1 MPELALVDLERA
13 LVGTLLA
20 HNHTVVPVASA
31 LTPNDLTDPL
41 CRNAYT
47 VILDLA
53 HAATPPN
60 AYTVAAKLATPV
72 QALLDLQAR
81 SNPTLASEIMALA
94 GTLRKDAN
102 RRRVVG
108 IAEDI
113 LRDASRPDVDVD
125 GLVYVAVQQLAQAVE
140 GQSDRPADFASIG
153 AEVEAELAEEN
164 VLPGAP
170 TGMAWLTE
178 RTNGLRPGKFWSIIA
193 PLQTAEVH
201 PCLRNMVIAA
211 AEAKYQVLMC
221 ALEGTREDFYLDIWA
236 MLATRY
242 MHRTLPPDVYQ
253 EESFLDGEHLRASL
267 RTPAQHSALEQTR
280 PQMQQIGKYLRVLD
294 ARDRIID
301 LSRFTARVQRERFM
315 YGTQIIF
322 IDYLQKLAS
331 TGKTFDRVERAVM
344 TIQDVIAPE
353 GITAVVLSQ
362 VNEEKVMA
370 GDTGQRLLAGGQG
383 RRRPASGVRLRARHG
398 LRRRER
404 PGQADRQSETG
415 APRAAGQEGL
425 SHQPLVG
432 ADPRRDQLTPKET
445 HMANDSRTQQ
455 NRRRHERPVRRGG
468 GLPVRRPGW
477 QDRHGAGAELRD
489 QLLPHLRQRQEEHRR
504 VASRGQRHRD
514 RHHARDGPGQGDHAR
529 GHGAVHRRLERVT
542 WDSDALDALCASD
555 DNLARILLPHRTVKP
570 VAGSLTIK

>member
-41 CRNAYT
+41 CCSAYT

-53 HAATPPN
+53 HAGTPPN
-60 AYTVAAKLATPV
+60 AYTVAAKLTMPV

-94 GTLRKDAN
+94 HELRQDAN

-113 LRDASRPDVDVD
+113 LRDATRPGVDVD

-193 PLQTAEVH
+193 RYKARKTT
-201 PCLRNMVIAA
+201 CLRNMVIAA
-211 AEAKYQVLMC
+211 TEAKYQVLMC
-221 ALEGTREDFYLDIWA
+221 ALEGTREDFYLDLWA

-242 MHRTLPPDVYQ
+242 MHRTLPPD
-253 EESFLDGEHLRASL
+253 ASL

-280 PQMQQIGKYLRVLD
+280 GQMQQVGKYLRVLD

-301 LSRFTARVQRERFM
+301 LGRFTARVQRERFL

-362 VNEEKVMA
+362 VNEAKVMS
-370 GDTGQRLLAGGQG
+370 GDTDADY
-383 RRRPASGVRLRARHG
+383 S
-398 LRRRER
+398 
-404 PGQADRQSETG
+404 PGA
-415 APRAAGQEGL
+415 
-425 SHQPLVG
+425 
-432 ADPRRDQLTPKET
+432 K
-445 HMANDSRTQQ
+445 
-455 NRRRHERPVRRGG
+455 GG
-468 GLPVRRPGW
+468 GDLP
-477 QDRHGAGAELRD
+477 A
-489 QLLPHLRQRQEEHRR
+489 
-504 VASRGQRHRD
+504 
-514 RHHARDGPGQGDHAR
+514 
-529 GHGAVHRRLERVT
+529 
-542 WDSDALDALCASD
+542 ASD
-555 DNLARILLPHRTVKP
+555 YVLTTDYDAVKDPTKLIVNLKLARRALPGKKEYHINPSSGLIL
-570 VAGSLTIK
+570 GEIN

>member
-1 MPELALVDLERA
+1 MAMPELALVDLERA

-41 CRNAYT
+41 CCSAYT

-53 HAATPPN
+53 HAGTPPN
-60 AYTVAAKLATPV
+60 AYTVAAKLTMPV

-94 GTLRKDAN
+94 HTLRQDAN

-113 LRDASRPDVDVD
+113 LRDASRSDVDVD

-153 AEVEAELAEEN
+153 VEVEAELAVEN

-178 RTNGLRPGKFWSIIA
+178 RTNGFRPGKFWSIIA
-193 PLQTAEVH
+193 PFKLRKSS
-201 PCLRNMVIAA
+201 LMRNMVISA
-211 AEAKYQVLMC
+211 AEAKYQVLVC
-221 ALEGTREDFYLDIWA
+221 ALEGTREDFYLDLWA

-253 EESFLDGEHLRASL
+253 EESFLDGEHLRVSL

-280 PQMQQIGKYLRVLD
+280 PQMAQIGKYLRIVD

-301 LSRFTARVQRERFM
+301 LKRFTARVQREHFM
-315 YGTQIIF
+315 YGTQICF

-331 TGKTFDRVERAVM
+331 TGKIYDRVSTAVM
-344 TIQDVIAPE
+344 TIQDVLAPE

-362 VNEEKVMA
+362 VSDEKVKA
-370 GDTGQRLLAGGQG
+370 GDTDKDYSSGAKGGNDIDAASDYSLVTEYDALKKPDILGVKLKHARRALPGQRKYDIN
-383 RRRPASGVRLRARHG
+383 PSSGLILG
-398 LRRRER
+398 ESK
-404 PGQADRQSETG
+404 D
-415 APRAAGQEGL
+415 
-425 SHQPLVG
+425 
-432 ADPRRDQLTPKET
+432 
-445 HMANDSRTQQ
+445 
-455 NRRRHERPVRRGG
+455 
-468 GLPVRRPGW
+468 
-477 QDRHGAGAELRD
+477 
-489 QLLPHLRQRQEEHRR
+489 
-504 VASRGQRHRD
+504 
-514 RHHARDGPGQGDHAR
+514 QGD
-529 GHGAVHRRLERVT
+529 
-542 WDSDALDALCASD
+542 
-555 DNLARILLPHRTVKP
+555 
-570 VAGSLTIK
+570 

>member
-1 MPELALVDLERA
+1 MPELALIDLERA

-125 GLVYVAVQQLAQAVE
+125 GLVYVAVQQLSQAVE

-193 PLQTAEVH
+193 PYKLRKSSAM
-201 PCLRNMVIAA
+201 RNMVIAA
-211 AEAKYQVLMC
+211 AEAKYQVLVC
-221 ALEGTREDFYLDIWA
+221 ALEGERADFYLDIWA

-253 EESFLDGEHLRASL
+253 EHAYLDGEHLRASM
-267 RTPAQHSALEQTR
+267 RTPVQHSALEQVR
-280 PQMQQIGKYLRVLD
+280 PQMAQISKYLRVLD

-301 LSRFTARVQRERFM
+301 LGRFTSRVQRERFM

-322 IDYLQKLAS
+322 VDYLQKLAS

-362 VNEEKVMA
+362 VNEEKVRA
-370 GDTGQRLLAGGQG
+370 GDLD
-383 RRRPASGVRLRARHG
+383 SDYS
-398 LRRRER
+398 
-404 PGQADRQSETG
+404 PGA
-415 APRAAGQEGL
+415 
-425 SHQPLVG
+425 
-432 ADPRRDQLTPKET
+432 K
-445 HMANDSRTQQ
+445 
-455 NRRRHERPVRRGG
+455 GG
-468 GLPVRRPGW
+468 GDLP
-477 QDRHGAGAELRD
+477 A
-489 QLLPHLRQRQEEHRR
+489 
-504 VASRGQRHRD
+504 
-514 RHHARDGPGQGDHAR
+514 
-529 GHGAVHRRLERVT
+529 
-542 WDSDALDALCASD
+542 ASD
-555 DNLARILLPHRTVKP
+555 YVLITQYEADKTPDVLTVKLKLARRALPGKKDYRINPSSGLIL
-570 VAGSLTIK
+570 GEIN